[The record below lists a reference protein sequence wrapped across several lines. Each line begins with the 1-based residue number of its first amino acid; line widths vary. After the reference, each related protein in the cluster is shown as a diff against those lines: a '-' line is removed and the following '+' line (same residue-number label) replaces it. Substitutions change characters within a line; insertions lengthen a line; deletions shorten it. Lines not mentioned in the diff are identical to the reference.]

1 MVMRTIIIAH
11 FFKMQQQNNMTS
23 HLKVLSTL
31 SLILFSTVIFGQMKE
46 GIIKYKQTIYFEFEN
61 MPPDM
66 PKSMESFHRLVLKN
80 DESVYEKDPDV
91 KPISSENDNTPRM
104 FRRMRSSKTTYK
116 NLSLSKVIEQQNMF
130 GKDFLVADSIENFKW
145 KISAGEQKVVAGY
158 TCMKAFFKDSTNNF
172 VVFFT
177 TQIPKKN
184 GPDKFGGLPGVILEV
199 QSAQTHI
206 IATEVINSPVPELL
220 IPSKGDKMSRK
231 EFTDMVKQKTEEMRQ
246 MWGDRMGR
254 RSSGQ

>member
-1 MVMRTIIIAH
+1 
-11 FFKMQQQNNMTS
+11 MTS
-23 HLKVLSTL
+23 HLKILSTL

-80 DESVYEKDPDV
+80 DESVYEKDPDI
-91 KPISSENDNTPRM
+91 KPLSSENDNTPRM

-130 GKDFLVADSIENFKW
+130 GKDFLVLDSIENFKW

-206 IATEVINSPVPELL
+206 IATEVINSLVPELL

-246 MWGDRMGR
+246 MWGDRTGR
-254 RSSGQ
+254 RTSGQ

>member
-1 MVMRTIIIAH
+1 MTLL
-11 FFKMQQQNNMTS
+11 FKIF
-23 HLKVLSTL
+23 STL
-31 SLILFSTVIFGQMKE
+31 SLVLFSTVIFGQMKE

-130 GKDFLVADSIENFKW
+130 GKDFLVMDSIENFKW

-158 TCMKAFFKDSTNNF
+158 TCMKAFFKDITNNF

>member
-1 MVMRTIIIAH
+1 MV
-11 FFKMQQQNNMTS
+11 
-23 HLKVLSTL
+23 
-31 SLILFSTVIFGQMKE
+31 LFSTVIFGQMKE

-130 GKDFLVADSIENFKW
+130 GKDFLVMDSIENFKW

>member
-1 MVMRTIIIAH
+1 MTLL
-11 FFKMQQQNNMTS
+11 FKIF
-23 HLKVLSTL
+23 STL
-31 SLILFSTVIFGQMKE
+31 SLVLFSTVIFGQMKE

-130 GKDFLVADSIENFKW
+130 GKDFLVMDSIENFKW

>member
-1 MVMRTIIIAH
+1 
-11 FFKMQQQNNMTS
+11 MQQQNKMTS
-23 HLKVLSTL
+23 HLKILSTL

-80 DESVYEKDPDV
+80 DESVYEKDPDI
-91 KPISSENDNTPRM
+91 KPLSSENDNTPRM

-130 GKDFLVADSIENFKW
+130 GKDFLVLDSIENFKW

-158 TCMKAFFKDSTNNF
+158 TCMKAFYKDSTNNF

-206 IATEVINSPVPELL
+206 IATEVINSLVPELL

-246 MWGDRMGR
+246 MWGDRTGR
-254 RSSGQ
+254 RTSGQ

>member
-1 MVMRTIIIAH
+1 
-11 FFKMQQQNNMTS
+11 MQQQKKMTS
-23 HLKVLSTL
+23 LFKIFSTL
-31 SLILFSTVIFGQMKE
+31 SLVLFSTVIFGQMKE

-91 KPISSENDNTPRM
+91 KPLSSENDNSQRM

-130 GKDFLVADSIENFKW
+130 GKDFLVMDSIENFKW

-206 IATEVINSPVPELL
+206 IAIEVINSPVPELL